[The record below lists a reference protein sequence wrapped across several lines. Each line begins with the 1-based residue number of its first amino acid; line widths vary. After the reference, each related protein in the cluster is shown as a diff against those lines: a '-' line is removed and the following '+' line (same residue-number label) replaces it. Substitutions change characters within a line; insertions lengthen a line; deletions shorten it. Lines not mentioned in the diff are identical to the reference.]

1 MHGSTGMVRELVSA
15 VRDAVTDTATEV
27 AVCPAAVHLSL
38 ALTVAGD
45 SRLAIGAQNCSEQEQ
60 GAYTGEV
67 AATMLSELGCQWVI
81 LGHSERRQYYS
92 ESDDLVAAKSVAARA
107 AGLKPILCVGETLA
121 EREQGRA
128 EAVVQRQL
136 DALLAAGLAEGD
148 VIAYEPVWAIGT
160 GVTATPA
167 LAQEMHA
174 RIRAYLAQAPG
185 QLAGTTRLL
194 YGGSVKPDNAAELFA
209 QKDIDGGL
217 VGGAALKAADFVAI
231 VRASEA

>member
-1 MHGSTGMVRELVSA
+1 MYGSTGMVRELVSA

-27 AVCPAAVHLSL
+27 AVCPVAVHLSL

-81 LGHSERRQYYS
+81 LGHSERRRYYS

-167 LAQEMHA
+167 QAQEMHA
-174 RIRAYLAQAPG
+174 RIRAYLAQEPG
-185 QLAGTTRLL
+185 QLAGATRLL